1 MAHGPGGV
9 SPSTPSPSK
18 RREHERADL
27 IHGTCHV
34 RMPPAVPA
42 RTLLCG
48 GADVLA
54 LFSPSWETT
63 WGKAQNGRGARGPR
77 NFGGTGR
84 LGWHVCCRKNVPHGR
99 CQGRGR
105 RGWRGPSSP
114 AKWAPDCLA
123 CTRRAERHAWLS
135 RHTTV
140 DPTLPL
146 GVSPP
151 SLTCFRDSHALS
163 RFQPAPPPWAPAQLR
178 STLQFPRPCLSLC
191 PRVDTDMF
199 PLY

>member
-1 MAHGPGGV
+1 MPAQPAQAPRAGA
-9 SPSTPSPSK
+9 SSTHPRDLPCFGCH
-18 RREHERADL
+18 RQFQRA
-27 IHGTCHV
+27 
-34 RMPPAVPA
+34 RFSAA
-42 RTLLCG
+42 
-48 GADVLA
+48 A
-54 LFSPSWETT
+54 LTSLHFFPPSWETN

-77 NFGGTGR
+77 NFEGTGR
-84 LGWHVCCRKNVPHGR
+84 LRWHVCCRKNVPHGR

-140 DPTLPL
+140 VPTLPL

-163 RFQPAPPPWAPAQLR
+163 RFQPDLPPWAPAQLR

-191 PRVDTDMF
+191 PRVDDMF